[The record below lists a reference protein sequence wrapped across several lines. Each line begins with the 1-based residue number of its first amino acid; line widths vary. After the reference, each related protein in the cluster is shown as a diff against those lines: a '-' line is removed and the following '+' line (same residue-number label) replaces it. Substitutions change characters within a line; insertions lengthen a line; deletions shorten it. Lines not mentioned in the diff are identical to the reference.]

1 MRRGNVLAGS
11 AFLSAIAS
19 LAVFIAVLL
28 LLGGAIYTIMSNS
41 MIRDVDASIA
51 DEVELFLEI
60 YARGGQDELVQ
71 TISQFETPA
80 AAGIR
85 AAGLFDRQGKHLA
98 GNIAEAPDFE
108 LWTTRTFDNLL
119 PKPVGTYRLYA
130 NDIAPGGGLMLVVS
144 HNIDSLVQAQWRL
157 LQLLIAAGV
166 IVTAI
171 SVATGYFLSHRTFG
185 KLDAMSEALGAVSR
199 GDMSRRI
206 PVGIS
211 DDQIDRIASR
221 INVHLDQLSTL
232 TDTTKNTINAIA
244 HDLRAPLNRASI
256 HVQEALAET
265 TDPTTQKRLG
275 EIESDLDGLVGIFEA
290 VMRISR
296 IESEAGDA
304 GMHPVRIDELLAEM
318 RDTFEALVE
327 DAEQILVV
335 ETPSTGDSSNI
346 FGDER
351 MLKQM
356 LANLIG
362 NASRHCPVGAT
373 IVLSH
378 EVRPDGSVSLQVA
391 DNGPGIPPDMREQ
404 VLKPFQ
410 RLEASRSTPGS
421 GLGLALVAAIATRHH
436 ATLTLGDNEP
446 GLKVTIDFPAA
457 PN

>member
-11 AFLSAIAS
+11 AFQSAVSS
-19 LAVFIAVLL
+19 LAVFIAILL

-41 MIRDVDASIA
+41 MISDVDGSII
-51 DEVELFLEI
+51 DEVELFQEI
-60 YARGGQDELVQ
+60 YARGGQEELIQ

-80 AAGIR
+80 VAGIR

-108 LWTTRTFDNLL
+108 LWTTRTFDDLL

-130 NDIAPGGGLMLVVS
+130 YHIASESGLKLVVS
-144 HNIDSLVQAQWRL
+144 HNIDNLVHTQWRL
-157 LQLLIAAGV
+157 LQLLIAAGA
-166 IVTAI
+166 IVTAV
-171 SVATGYFLSHRTFG
+171 SVAAGYVLSRSTFR
-185 KLDAMSEALGAVSR
+185 KLEAMSEALGAVSR

-206 PVGIS
+206 PVGRQ

-256 HVQEALAET
+256 HVQEALDVTADAT
-265 TDPTTQKRLG
+265 VQDRLSN
-275 EIESDLDGLVGIFEA
+275 IESDLDGLVDIFEA
-290 VMRISR
+290 IMRIAR
-296 IESEAGDA
+296 IESESGDG
-304 GMHPVRIDELLAEM
+304 GMRSVPLNELMAEIC
-318 RDTFEALVE
+318 DTFEAVIE
-327 DAEQILVV
+327 DAGQTLVV
-335 ETPSTGDSSNI
+335 EEPRNGDGAKLY
-346 FGDER
+346 GDER
-351 MLKQM
+351 MLRQM

-362 NASRHCPVGAT
+362 NASRHSPVGST
-373 IVLSH
+373 IILSH
-378 EVRPDGSVSLQVA
+378 RQLPNGSTRMQVA
-391 DNGPGIPPDMREQ
+391 DNGPGIPAEMRTQ

-421 GLGLALVAAIATRHH
+421 GLGLALVSAIATRHR
-436 ATLTLGDNEP
+436 ALLALDDNEP
-446 GLKVTIDFPAA
+446 GLRVTIDFPPS